1 MGKGW
6 SESLLADAAYA
17 TKKFSFF
24 ADYSMQDIRKEQ
36 TQQTYVSINGSS
48 PNLIYSN
55 NELTLRRR
63 SHNLGIAAEYRA
75 SEEHL
80 LGVKYSHS
88 FLTDGHYKVS
98 GAITAYSDSKRSADY
113 NQKSNYYP
121 DGNTGNV
128 NVFYKGKVSEWN
140 IDLNSDYMFGHT
152 KTFASYDN
160 TESINNKH
168 YIVNSNS
175 KNNYRLG
182 AIKLE
187 LSRKIKNS
195 TILFG
200 TEYVKTRNQSFYS
213 NDNRDLQ
220 SNLPQTSTLSKQDL
234 FALFLNYKYNIYH
247 FDVEMGLRFEFINQ
261 RYYINERQ
269 QEDQTKKYS
278 NIFPTLV
285 ISRSFFDEKINMS
298 LSYRRVVNR
307 PSYYQL
313 RGDIQYNSPYSY
325 EVGNPL
331 LKNTYIDDINY
342 TVSYSNL
349 NFMASYKSYH
359 NKTLFTIDQ
368 YENKAITMSGFTN
381 VDGFK
386 KISIASVWDP
396 TFFKVWNPEVEI
408 GFEKQFLKLRNKSVA
423 NTYNRPYFYVSL
435 YNILKLPL
443 NYSFVVQAKYWTSYN
458 SGVSYEYSGM
468 FVDAFIQKYFMNK
481 KMVIKIGAENIFNTS
496 KEEWEMMY
504 NSINFKK
511 RAYNDNR
518 FIYLS
523 FTYNFHNTKKYA
535 GKGTRNS
542 EQRRLNTL

>member
-1 MGKGW
+1 
-6 SESLLADAAYA
+6 
-17 TKKFSFF
+17 
-24 ADYSMQDIRKEQ
+24 
-36 TQQTYVSINGSS
+36 
-48 PNLIYSN
+48 
-55 NELTLRRR
+55 
-63 SHNLGIAAEYRA
+63 
-75 SEEHL
+75 
-80 LGVKYSHS
+80 
-88 FLTDGHYKVS
+88 
-98 GAITAYSDSKRSADY
+98 
-113 NQKSNYYP
+113 
-121 DGNTGNV
+121 
-128 NVFYKGKVSEWN
+128 
-140 IDLNSDYMFGHT
+140 MFGHT

>member
-1 MGKGW
+1 
-6 SESLLADAAYA
+6 
-17 TKKFSFF
+17 
-24 ADYSMQDIRKEQ
+24 
-36 TQQTYVSINGSS
+36 
-48 PNLIYSN
+48 
-55 NELTLRRR
+55 
-63 SHNLGIAAEYRA
+63 
-75 SEEHL
+75 
-80 LGVKYSHS
+80 
-88 FLTDGHYKVS
+88 
-98 GAITAYSDSKRSADY
+98 
-113 NQKSNYYP
+113 
-121 DGNTGNV
+121 
-128 NVFYKGKVSEWN
+128 
-140 IDLNSDYMFGHT
+140 MFGHT

-160 TESINNKH
+160 TEFISNKH
-168 YIVNSNS
+168 NIVNSNS
-175 KNNYRLG
+175 ENNYRLG

-187 LSRKIKNS
+187 LSRKIRNS

-200 TEYVKTRNQSFYS
+200 TDYAKTRNQSFYS
-213 NDNRDLQ
+213 NDNNSDLQ
-220 SNLPQTSTLSKQDL
+220 NDLPQTSTLNNQDL
-234 FALFLNYKYNIYH
+234 FALFLNYKYSIYH

-278 NIFPTLV
+278 NLFPTLV
-285 ISRSFFDEKINMS
+285 ISRSLFDEKVNMS

-307 PSYYQL
+307 PSYYH
-313 RGDIQYNSPYSY
+313 
-325 EVGNPL
+325 
-331 LKNTYIDDINY
+331 Y

-349 NFMASYKSYH
+349 NFMTSYKSYH

-386 KISIASVWDP
+386 KLSIVSIWDP
-396 TFFKVWNPEVEI
+396 TFFKVWNPEVEV
-408 GFEKQFLKLRNKSVA
+408 GFEKQFFKLRNKSVV

-468 FVDAFIQKYFMNK
+468 FVDAFIQKYFMDK

-496 KEEWEMMY
+496 KEKWEMMY
-504 NSINFKK
+504 NSINYKK
-511 RAYNDNR
+511 IAYNDNR
-518 FIYLS
+518 FIYIS

-535 GKGTRNS
+535 GKGTKNS